1 MTLDWQQLFTWL
13 WWWLLTK
20 CQSPLLTTVLLNFS
34 KFDKLKIELSS
45 IWRKL
50 RITLEN
56 HFFIYLA
63 CNQSLYFRLSWFTFA
78 LWDNLWFCFS
88 FIQYKPE
95 NVFGMVCPCCR
106 GTIWCST
113 SLIFFF
119 CLAKFFNHS
128 CYLSLFLSDLYL
140 LARRRFS
147 LAILALKNNH
157 KYHKITK
164 IESRNNTLNSTGNIA
179 SIHVCEVQQ

>member
-56 HFFIYLA
+56 HFCIYLA

-88 FIQYKPE
+88 FIQYKPG

-119 CLAKFFNHS
+119 VLPNSLIISAI
-128 CYLSLFLSDLYL
+128 YLF
-140 LARRRFS
+140 FS
-147 LAILALKNNH
+147 LICTSWQGGAFHWQFLPW
-157 KYHKITK
+157 KIT
-164 IESRNNTLNSTGNIA
+164 INIIK
-179 SIHVCEVQQ
+179 SQK

>member
-34 KFDKLKIELSS
+34 KFDKLKIELSA

-88 FIQYKPE
+88 FIQYKPG

-119 CLAKFFNHS
+119 VWPNSLITPAI
-128 CYLSLFLSDLYL
+128 YLF
-140 LARRRFS
+140 FS
-147 LAILALKNNH
+147 LICTSWQGGAFHWQFLPW
-157 KYHKITK
+157 KIT
-164 IESRNNTLNSTGNIA
+164 INIIK
-179 SIHVCEVQQ
+179 SQK